1 MTTSD
6 CGADLYSAMDV
17 AVNSTTGG
25 AHDHDYHVTG

>member
-6 CGADLYSAMDV
+6 CGADPYSAMDV

-25 AHDHDYHVTG
+25 ATITIIM